1 MPYYYSRIKIKLRLE
16 SEIMIQINQESFQN
30 EKKIIQVMAN
40 FTNIRPQI
48 KKHNEFVTKLF
59 ENQLKNAVWQ
69 ARIRGKSLSNNE
81 YYGIVKD
88 FWKNYYIYEI

>member
-1 MPYYYSRIKIKLRLE
+1 
-16 SEIMIQINQESFQN
+16 MIQINQDFQN

-40 FTNIRPQI
+40 FTNIKPKI
-48 KKHNEFVTKLF
+48 KQHNENVTSLF

-69 ARIRGKSLSNNE
+69 ARVKGKSLSNNE

-88 FWKNYYIYEI
+88 FCKKYFIYEV

>member
-1 MPYYYSRIKIKLRLE
+1 ME
-16 SEIMIQINQESFQN
+16 CEIMIQINQEFMN

-40 FTNIRPQI
+40 FANIKPEI
-48 KKHNEFVTKLF
+48 KRHNQDATVLF
-59 ENQLKNAVWQ
+59 ENQLRNAVWQ
-69 ARIRGKSLSNNE
+69 ARIRGKALSNNE